1 VVGYLLSDVSKEHC
15 VLMFRVVRTLTIL
28 RMKAVSVFEM
38 SVTSYNTTRRNNR
51 DHLPQLPRGGYS
63 ESLFRIV
70 KNIFV
75 SDYFIFLV
83 HALCLCVTDLL
94 WNNEAVS
101 FHNVW
106 TL

>member
-1 VVGYLLSDVSKEHC
+1 
-15 VLMFRVVRTLTIL
+15 
-28 RMKAVSVFEM
+28 MKAIPVFEM
-38 SVTSYNTTRRNNR
+38 PVTSYNTPRRNNP
-51 DHLPQLPRGGYS
+51 DHLPQLQRGGYI